1 MMARKIAGC
10 LGVVLACL
18 FLSACGANDCP
29 PCVDCPDFT
38 GNYLI
43 NQAPQ
48 GAICESYYLAT
59 GQFPYEVT
67 VQDGS
72 HLEIMFYGDPVE
84 HYVGKICASE
94 DSNSPRAFSFSASYF
109 SPISTDENLTITLA
123 GEFVEPSAGE
133 PARMAA
139 SISYF
144 ITNSSDPSFNCNMIG
159 DSSGY
164 RID

>member
-1 MMARKIAGC
+1 MMKRKIAGC
-10 LGVVLACL
+10 VGVVLACL
-18 FLSACGANDCP
+18 ILSACGGNDCS

-38 GNYLI
+38 GDYLI

-48 GAICESYYLAT
+48 GAICETYYLAT

-72 HLEIMFYGDPVE
+72 HLEIMYYGNPDE

-94 DSNSPRAFSFSASYF
+94 DSNSPRAFSFSATCLNTL
-109 SPISTDENLTITLA
+109 STEENITITLA
-123 GEFVEPSAGE
+123 GEFVEPFAGE

-144 ITNSSDPSFNCNMIG
+144 IINSSDSSSNCNMIG

-164 RID
+164 RIE